1 MCSVIPSASGILQVI
16 FVNQSALE
24 LKWQLPA
31 ITGDHTH
38 VFYDVDCRKPCEGE
52 YDDKCVDKSCGSD
65 VIFMLRKDCL
75 SFTNVTVENLS
86 SLISY
91 TVKIY
96 ARNRVRDLAERKH
109 GIEGNHAEITVK
121 TSKPWACFSKVPVT

>member
-1 MCSVIPSASGILQVI
+1 MCSVIPSASGILLVI

-75 SFTNVTVENLS
+75 SFTHVTVGKSIFFDKLHRENLRQES
-86 SLISY
+86 SKRFGGKE
-91 TVKIY
+91 TW
-96 ARNRVRDLAERKH
+96 N
-109 GIEGNHAEITVK
+109 
-121 TSKPWACFSKVPVT
+121 